1 MDGQFKG
8 EKSEQEL
15 ISQKDHLEQLVTE
28 RTFALRESE
37 ALFGSQFDFGNIGI
51 VLTTLK
57 KEWLRVNKRFCE
69 ILGYQEKELLKKTW
83 SEISCPEDSTDDIS
97 QFSRILSGEID
108 RYEIDKRLV
117 RKDGTI
123 IYANLNVSCY
133 RSPDRTPRFIIALLQ
148 DITERRRVEDEL
160 NESIARYRN
169 LTDHSKSIILEWDP
183 EGNVVFLNKY
193 GLEFF
198 GFAEN
203 EIIGH
208 NVVGTIVEPVDTIG
222 YDLQEKMDDV
232 QQYPDD
238 YYSSENENICKDG
251 RRVWMA
257 WTNIGIRDNKDR
269 LIKTLSVG
277 IDRTR
282 QKQAEEELETYRKD
296 LETINKNLKIAK
308 DDAEAANRA
317 KSIFLANMSH
327 ELRTPLNAVLGFS
340 QLMQNVPDMPV
351 RHQKNLGIINRSG
364 THLLALINDILEIS
378 KIEAGKIVLNTSTFD
393 LRALLNDI
401 ENMFRSKTEPK
412 KLQLLLETDE
422 SLPLYVVSDEGKL
435 RQVLINLLGNAVKFT
450 KKGGI
455 VLRAEC
461 RKGVGLELKIEVE
474 DTGIGIGLEELDRIF
489 QPFEQTISGMS
500 QGGTGLGLVITREY
514 ARLMGGDL
522 IVQSEKGR
530 GSIFTFT
537 CGISEGSAENA
548 MGRDDEK
555 KVIRLEPGG
564 SPVTIL
570 VVDDVEDNR
579 DLVVQLLGPVGFK
592 TLEAANGEEAVNMF
606 EIHSPDLIFMDMRM
620 PVMDGYKATRR
631 IRELP
636 GGDSVKIIALTA
648 SAFEEQRP
656 DIKASGCDDISFKPF
671 KSDELF
677 ELISQYL
684 GVKYLYDETTAG
696 DVKDVFEI
704 DIKQIAAIPLEWRE
718 ELRQAAAELF
728 PEAAKKVIGRIKD
741 QNAGLARSLTSLVEK
756 FAFYELIKLLDSVT
770 KNEKDTTL

>member
-1 MDGQFKG
+1 
-8 EKSEQEL
+8 
-15 ISQKDHLEQLVTE
+15 
-28 RTFALRESE
+28 
-37 ALFGSQFDFGNIGI
+37 
-51 VLTTLK
+51 
-57 KEWLRVNKRFCE
+57 
-69 ILGYQEKELLKKTW
+69 
-83 SEISCPEDSTDDIS
+83 
-97 QFSRILSGEID
+97 
-108 RYEIDKRLV
+108 
-117 RKDGTI
+117 
-123 IYANLNVSCY
+123 
-133 RSPDRTPRFIIALLQ
+133 
-148 DITERRRVEDEL
+148 
-160 NESIARYRN
+160 
-169 LTDHSKSIILEWDP
+169 
-183 EGNVVFLNKY
+183 
-193 GLEFF
+193 
-198 GFAEN
+198 
-203 EIIGH
+203 
-208 NVVGTIVEPVDTIG
+208 
-222 YDLQEKMDDV
+222 
-232 QQYPDD
+232 
-238 YYSSENENICKDG
+238 
-251 RRVWMA
+251 
-257 WTNIGIRDNKDR
+257 
-269 LIKTLSVG
+269 
-277 IDRTR
+277 
-282 QKQAEEELETYRKD
+282 
-296 LETINKNLKIAK
+296 
-308 DDAEAANRA
+308 
-317 KSIFLANMSH
+317 
-327 ELRTPLNAVLGFS
+327 
-340 QLMQNVPDMPV
+340 
-351 RHQKNLGIINRSG
+351 
-364 THLLALINDILEIS
+364 
-378 KIEAGKIVLNTSTFD
+378 
-393 LRALLNDI
+393 
-401 ENMFRSKTEPK
+401 
-412 KLQLLLETDE
+412 
-422 SLPLYVVSDEGKL
+422 VSDEGKL